1 MEKALR
7 IKIFAFCSHHHHKYN
22 KNSLFLCEY
31 TELTHMNEKKEPVDL
46 GLRNFIKSLAY
57 MAGGAA
63 ILGST
68 PWLTS
73 CTPEKLE
80 EIGRRRARLA
90 LIGSGSRGQYH
101 IHNLLDIPHADLVA
115 ICDPYDTN
123 REAALALY
131 PTAKGYTDYREVL
144 EQKDIDGV
152 IIATPLYLHAQMT
165 LDALAA
171 GKHVFCEKAMAL
183 TLDECKR
190 VHDAYLQSDRALYYC
205 MQRMYDEKYV
215 KAMAL
220 IHEGLIGDIVGMRCH
235 WFRNADWRREVPSP
249 DLERWINWRLYKEYS
264 GGLMTELASHQLEVC
279 NWAVG
284 KVPTRIAG
292 MGDIVYWKDGREV
305 YDSVNVIYRYSDG
318 RKINFESLISNKY
331 NGMDEQI
338 LGKKGTMDLSRGVY
352 YLEEDDQIPG
362 IRQLLDQVKT
372 GVFASIPT
380 AGPSWRPELQS
391 AYVPHAVMKG
401 GTSVNSG
408 QSMVSS
414 DHDGSD
420 AILSAFC
427 QSCITGEKADDV
439 VGEAY
444 YSTVLCLLG
453 NQAMEEGRVIEFP
466 EEYKIPYLTF

>member
-1 MEKALR
+1 
-7 IKIFAFCSHHHHKYN
+7 
-22 KNSLFLCEY
+22 
-31 TELTHMNEKKEPVDL
+31 MNENKESVDL
-46 GLRNFIKSLAY
+46 SLRGFIKSLLSVT
-57 MAGGAA
+57 GGAA
-63 ILGST
+63 LLSSM
-68 PWLTS
+68 PWLLS
-73 CTPEKLE
+73 CTPEKLQE
-80 EIGRRRARLA
+80 LGKEKARLG

-101 IHNLLDIPHADLVA
+101 IHNLLAIPHADLVA
-115 ICDPYDTN
+115 ICDPYAPN

-131 PTAKGYTDYREVL
+131 PTAKGYEDYRQML
-144 EQKDIDGV
+144 EKEQLDGV
-152 IIATPLYLHAQMT
+152 IIATPLHLHASIT

-171 GKHVFCEKAMAL
+171 GKHVFCEKAMAR
-183 TLDECKR
+183 TMDECKA
-190 VHDAYLQSDRALYYC
+190 VYEAYKQSDRALYFC
-205 MQRMYDEKYV
+205 MQRMYDKKYV
-215 KAMAL
+215 KAMAM
-220 IHEGLIGDIVGMRCH
+220 IHEGLIGDVVGMRCH
-235 WFRNADWRREVPSP
+235 WFRNADWRRPVPSP

-279 NWAVG
+279 NWAIG
-284 KVPTRIAG
+284 KVPSRITG
-292 MGDIVYWKDGREV
+292 MGDIVFWKDGREV
-305 YDSVNVIYRYSDG
+305 YDSVNVIYQYADG

-338 LGKKGTMDLSRGVY
+338 LGSKGTMDLSRGVY

-401 GTSVNSG
+401 STSVNSG

-427 QSCITGEKADDV
+427 QSCLTGEKAHDV
-439 VGEAY
+439 VEEAY
-444 YSTVLCLLG
+444 YSTLLCLLG
-453 NQAMEEGRVIEFP
+453 NQAMEEGTVLDFP
-466 EEYKIPYLTF
+466 EAYKIPYLTF